1 MTRVLGVIVARRNS
15 RRLPGKNV
23 KPLMGKPLVLWTI
36 EQALTAKS
44 LDRIVL
50 SSDDERVFAL
60 ARGIDGIEAQPRPES
75 LARDETPSADV
86 LRHVIEVIGEEG
98 QTFSHVAL
106 LQPTTP
112 LRTSADIDATVAA
125 VLETDARSSISVAP
139 LGKPAAWLM
148 SDRGEGRLTPVF
160 GPDDEDSEAALFV
173 PNGAV
178 FVIETGWL
186 MAGNDFYAAPPA
198 YHVMPAERS
207 VDIDDAYDFVLAEA
221 IGAGRGFQ

>member
-1 MTRVLGVIVARRNS
+1 
-15 RRLPGKNV
+15 
-23 KPLMGKPLVLWTI
+23 MGKPLVLWTI

-125 VLETDARSSISVAP
+125 VLETDARSSSATRRVC
-139 LGKPAAWLM
+139 
-148 SDRGEGRLTPVF
+148 R
-160 GPDDEDSEAALFV
+160 
-173 PNGAV
+173 
-178 FVIETGWL
+178 
-186 MAGNDFYAAPPA
+186 
-198 YHVMPAERS
+198 AER
-207 VDIDDAYDFVLAEA
+207 
-221 IGAGRGFQ
+221 R